1 MATARKLPSGNWNC
15 QVYSHTEQIT
25 NPDGTTKEKRVYKSF
40 TCDIPGPKG
49 KRECERM
56 AAEWAAEKERHQK
69 CNLTF
74 GDALDRFLS
83 SRKSVLSPST
93 MRGYLCDAKHLA
105 PLRGIRLDRLTQDHI
120 QQLVGDLS
128 LNHSPKTVSNIHGLI
143 SAVLRLYRPD
153 FQIQT
158 KLPAKE
164 RPNLT
169 IPTDADIAA
178 LLDYVRGHS
187 PEMELPILLAA
198 FGPMRR
204 GEICALEKSDISE
217 NVVHVCRA
225 IVETP
230 ENTLQ
235 IKTPKTYAGDRYI
248 SFPDF
253 VRTKWESVE
262 TNRLVQLTPSAISNR
277 FFHIVKNAGVPH
289 FRFHDLRHYS
299 ASIQHALGVPDAYI
313 MARGGWENDSTL
325 KSIYRHAMS
334 DQTMRM
340 NQVINSHFAEIA
352 GNAAGAMQDE
362 MQDEI

>member
-1 MATARKLPSGNWNC
+1 MATAKKLPSGAWRC
-15 QVYSHTEQIT
+15 QVYSHTEQIPQ
-25 NPDGTTKEKRVYKSF
+25 PDGTVKLKKIRKSF

-56 AAEWAAEKERHQK
+56 AAEWAAQKERHQTD
-69 CNLTF
+69 CTLTF
-74 GDALDRFLS
+74 GEALDRFLAD
-83 SRKSVLSPST
+83 RKSVLSPST
-93 MRGYLCDAKHLA
+93 MRGYLCDAKHLT
-105 PLRGIRLDRLTQDHI
+105 PLRSIRLDRMTQEPI
-120 QQLVGDLS
+120 QQLVGTLAP
-128 LNHSPKTVSNIHGLI
+128 NHSPKTVRNVHGLI

-153 FQIQT
+153 FILQT

-169 IPTDADIAA
+169 IPSDADIAA
-178 LLDYVRGHS
+178 LLDYVRDHA
-187 PEMELPILLAA
+187 PDMELPILLAA

-204 GEICALEKSDISE
+204 GEICALEKTDISG

-235 IKTPKTYAGDRYI
+235 TKTPKTYAGDRYI
-248 SFPDF
+248 SYPDF
-253 VRTKWESVE
+253 VKTKWESVE
-262 TNRLVQLTPSAISNR
+262 TNRLVPLTPSAISNR
-277 FFHIVKNAGVPH
+277 FAHIVKNAGVPH

-325 KSIYRHAMS
+325 KAIYRHAMS
-334 DQTMRM
+334 DQALRM
-340 NQVINSHFAEIA
+340 NQVVNEHFE
-352 GNAAGAMQDE
+352 E
-362 MQDEI
+362 LVHTKVHTE